1 MKKLITLILF
11 VGLSAQAS
19 IADMLN
25 LDFSRRYNISG
36 VPVATS
42 AVYSGTKMKLTGT
55 GTAFKKFGVSKA
67 KIFMMQYFTENP
79 SKLVR
84 TKDGVLGSIKDV
96 GVTAIRITFMR
107 NIDSATISDT
117 LSSYIVENIGKDE
130 LPRYQNDINGL
141 SNAITSDASF
151 ILGDSIEITAHKNL
165 VVYENSKKQI
175 FIITSKNDDL
185 TTKLFSMFFGNTT
198 DVETN
203 SLKAQLLQNP
213 KDVFGEEI

>member
-1 MKKLITLILF
+1 
-11 VGLSAQAS
+11 
-19 IADMLN
+19 
-25 LDFSRRYNISG
+25 
-36 VPVATS
+36 
-42 AVYSGTKMKLTGT
+42 
-55 GTAFKKFGVSKA
+55 
-67 KIFMMQYFTENP
+67 
-79 SKLVR
+79 
-84 TKDGVLGSIKDV
+84 
-96 GVTAIRITFMR
+96 
-107 NIDSATISDT
+107 
-117 LSSYIVENIGKDE
+117 
-130 LPRYQNDINGL
+130 L

-151 ILGDSIEITAHKNL
+151 VLGDSIEITAHKNL